1 MDAPAEL
8 PPLLAQASQ
17 WPLVPVMTRVGLA
30 IAIGLFIGL
39 EREHS
44 RKTGVRTFA
53 LTALMGCL
61 GGLTGQAFALVAVGF
76 VTLLVLLMNARE
88 LLLHQR
94 LALTTSTALMVV
106 AFCGILCGMGH
117 TFTPI
122 FVGVL
127 TTALLAWKQSL
138 VGFVGGLSDKELR
151 SAVLLAVLTFVV
163 FPILPAH
170 PVDPWGLIEPQS
182 NWASVI
188 IIAAVGFVNYMLLKT
203 LGPRGMEV
211 TAFFGGLVNSRK
223 VIVELATRLKEVGAP
238 LLPSAYRGILL
249 ATVAMLLRN
258 GLIVIIFA
266 SQAAV
271 HCAIPFTLMLLVSA
285 VLWRRSPGQAPTEG
299 APRLELES
307 PFRLMAALKFGAVF
321 LALNVAGALAQRNFG
336 SGSFYF
342 VSILGG
348 LLSSASSIAS
358 AATLISHNEIS
369 AVTGVNG
376 VILSSLTSI
385 VVNIPLIRS
394 MAKEASFRRRV
405 STALLTVAVVGLAG
419 VGLNLMVFETLL
431 HRV

>member
-1 MDAPAEL
+1 MDVPHDLPAL
-8 PPLLAQASQ
+8 VDQASH
-17 WPLVPVMTRVGLA
+17 WPVMPVLTRVGLA

-61 GGLTGQAFALVAVGF
+61 GGLIGQSFALLAAGF
-76 VTLLVLLMNARE
+76 VTLLVLMMNGRE
-88 LLLHQR
+88 LLQRRR

-122 FVGVL
+122 VVGVL
-127 TTALLAWKQSL
+127 TAALLAWKQSIA
-138 VGFVGGLSDKELR
+138 GFVGGLSDKELR
-151 SAVLLAVLTFVV
+151 SAILLAVLTFVI
-163 FPILPAH
+163 FPVLPAQ
-170 PVDPWGLIEPQS
+170 PVDPWGLINPQS

-188 IIAAVGFVNYMLLKT
+188 IIAAVGFVNYVLLKT

-223 VIVELATRLKEVGAP
+223 IVVELATRLKEVGAP

-249 ATVAMLLRN
+249 ATGAMLLRN
-258 GLIVIIFA
+258 GLIVVILA

-285 VLWRRSPGQAPTEG
+285 VLWRRSPAQAPTEG
-299 APRLELES
+299 APQLSLES
-307 PFRLMAALKFGAVF
+307 PFRLVAALKFGLVF
-321 LALNVAGALAQRNFG
+321 LALNVVGALAQRHFG
-336 SGSFYF
+336 SASFYI
-342 VSILGG
+342 VSVLGG
-348 LLSSASSIAS
+348 FLSSASSIAS
-358 AATLISHNEIS
+358 AATLIAHHELPAS
-369 AVTGVNG
+369 TGVNG

-385 VVNIPLIRS
+385 VVNIPLIRT
-394 MAKEASFRRRV
+394 MAQEAAFRRRV
-405 STALLTVAVVGLAG
+405 CASLLVVVVVGLVG
-419 VGLNLMVFETLL
+419 VGLNLVVFDTLL
-431 HRV
+431 PA

>member
-1 MDAPAEL
+1 MDAPSQL
-8 PPLLAQASQ
+8 PSLLSQASH
-17 WPLVPVMTRVGLA
+17 WPVVPVLTRVGLA

-61 GGLTGQAFALVAVGF
+61 GGLIGPSFALVVAGF
-76 VTLLVLLMNARE
+76 TTLMVLMMNGRE
-88 LLLHQR
+88 LLLHRR
-94 LALTTSTALMVV
+94 LALTTSTALMLV
-106 AFCGILCGMGH
+106 AFCGVLCGQGH

-122 FVGVL
+122 VVGVL
-127 TTALLAWKQSL
+127 TAALLAWKQSIA
-138 VGFVGGLSDKELR
+138 GFVGGLSDKELR
-151 SAVLLAVLTFVV
+151 SAILLAVLTFVV

-223 VIVELATRLKEVGAP
+223 VIVELASRLKEVGEP

-249 ATVAMLLRN
+249 ATGAMLLRN
-258 GLIVIIFA
+258 GLIVVIFA

-285 VLWRRSPGQAPTEG
+285 VLWHRSPTQAPAEG
-299 APRLELES
+299 TPKLELES

-336 SGSFYF
+336 SASFYF
-342 VSILGG
+342 VSVLGG
-348 LLSSASSIAS
+348 FLSSASSIAS
-358 AATLISHNEIS
+358 AATLISHHDLP
-369 AVTGVNG
+369 AATGVNG

-394 MAKEASFRRRV
+394 MAREASFRRRV
-405 STALLTVAVVGLAG
+405 STALLAVIGVGLVG
-419 VGLNLMVFETLL
+419 VGLNVMVLDRLF
-431 HRV
+431 HHA

>member
-61 GGLTGQAFALVAVGF
+61 GGLTGQSFALVAAGF

-122 FVGVL
+122 VVGVL

-271 HCAIPFTLMLLVSA
+271 HCAIPFTFMLLVSA
-285 VLWRRSPGQAPTEG
+285 VLWRRSPEQAPTEG
-299 APRLELES
+299 APRLALES
-307 PFRLMAALKFGAVF
+307 PFRLMAALKFGGVF

-358 AATLISHNEIS
+358 AATLISHHEIS

-405 STALLTVAVVGLAG
+405 SAALLSVAVVGLVG
-419 VGLNLMVFETLL
+419 VGLNLMVFEALL
-431 HRV
+431 HRA

>member
-1 MDAPAEL
+1 MDSPADL
-8 PPLLAQASQ
+8 PTLLAQASH
-17 WPLVPVMTRVGLA
+17 WPVVPVLTRVGLA

-61 GGLTGQAFALVAVGF
+61 GGLTGQAFALVAAGF
-76 VTLLVLLMNARE
+76 VTLLVVMMNGRE
-88 LLLHQR
+88 LLLHRR

-122 FVGVL
+122 VVGVL
-127 TTALLAWKQSL
+127 TAALLAWKQSIA
-138 VGFVGGLSDKELR
+138 GFVGGLSDKELR
-151 SAVLLAVLTFVV
+151 SAILLAVLTFVI

-249 ATVAMLLRN
+249 ATGAMLLRN
-258 GLIVIIFA
+258 GLIVVIFA

-285 VLWRRSPGQAPTEG
+285 VLWRRSPVQAPAEG
-299 APRLELES
+299 TPRLALES
-307 PFRLMAALKFGAVF
+307 PFRLMAAIKFGLVF

-336 SGSFYF
+336 SASFYF

-348 LLSSASSIAS
+348 FLSSASSIAS
-358 AATLISHNEIS
+358 AATLISHHEIS

-394 MAKEASFRRRV
+394 MAQEAGFRRRV
-405 STALLTVAVVGLAG
+405 STALLAVAMVGLVG

-431 HRV
+431 HPA

>member
-8 PPLLAQASQ
+8 PSLLAQASH
-17 WPLVPVMTRVGLA
+17 WPVVPVLTRVGLA

-61 GGLTGQAFALVAVGF
+61 GGLTGQAFALVAAGF
-76 VTLLVLLMNARE
+76 VTLLVLMMNGRE
-88 LLLHQR
+88 LLIHKR

-122 FVGVL
+122 VVGVL
-127 TTALLAWKQSL
+127 TAALLAWKQSIA
-138 VGFVGGLSDKELR
+138 GFVGGLSDKELR
-151 SAVLLAVLTFVV
+151 SAILLAVLTFVV
-163 FPILPAH
+163 FPVLPAH

-249 ATVAMLLRN
+249 ATGAMLLRN

-285 VLWRRSPGQAPTEG
+285 VLWRRSPAQASTAGSPQL
-299 APRLELES
+299 ALES
-307 PFRLMAALKFGAVF
+307 PFRLMAALKFGGVF

-336 SGSFYF
+336 SASFYF

-348 LLSSASSIAS
+348 FLSSASSIAS

-394 MAKEASFRRRV
+394 MAQEASFRRRV
-405 STALLTVAVVGLAG
+405 STALLAVAAMGLVG
-419 VGLNLMVFETLL
+419 VGLNLMVFDALL
-431 HRV
+431 HAA

>member
-8 PPLLAQASQ
+8 PPLIAQASQ
-17 WPLVPVMTRVGLA
+17 WPMAPVMTRVGLA

-61 GGLTGQAFALVAVGF
+61 GGLTGQSFALVSAGF
-76 VTLLVLLMNARE
+76 VTLLVLLMNVRE
-88 LLLHQR
+88 LMLHQR

-122 FVGVL
+122 VVGVL
-127 TTALLAWKQSL
+127 TTALLAWKQSI

-163 FPILPAH
+163 FPVLPAH

-203 LGPRGMEV
+203 LGPKGMEV

-271 HCAIPFTLMLLVSA
+271 HCAIPFTFMLLVSA
-285 VLWRRSPGQAPTEG
+285 VLWRRSPVQASTEG
-299 APRLELES
+299 TPRLALES
-307 PFRLMAALKFGAVF
+307 PFRLMAALKFGGVF

-348 LLSSASSIAS
+348 FLSSASSIAS

-405 STALLTVAVVGLAG
+405 STALLAVAVVGLVG

-431 HRV
+431 HHT